1 MPEMGRTPSH
11 HALLILSSLAAGDR
25 HGYAIKKEIA
35 RRTNGETAL
44 GSTTLY
50 RLLGQLL
57 DQGLIV
63 ERADPAAETDERRRC
78 YRLTASGKRA
88 LAAEVAR
95 LERLLLATRSAGGRR
110 LS

>member
-1 MPEMGRTPSH
+1 MPEMGRTAAPH
-11 HALLILSSLAAGDR
+11 VLLILSSLADGDR
-25 HGYAIKKEIA
+25 HGYAIKKDIA
-35 RRTNGETAL
+35 RRTNGETEL

-63 ERADPAAETDERRRC
+63 ERADEAEADERRRC
-78 YRLTASGKRA
+78 YRLTAPGRRA

-110 LS
+110 LP

>member
-1 MPEMGRTPSH
+1 MPEMGRSPSH
-11 HALLILSSLAAGDR
+11 HALLILSSLADGDR
-25 HGYAIKKEIA
+25 HGYAIKKDIA

-50 RLLGQLL
+50 RLLARLL

-63 ERADPAAETDERRRC
+63 ERADRDAQSDERRRC

-95 LERLLLATRSAGGRR
+95 LERLLLATQSAAARR
-110 LS
+110 LP

>member
-1 MPEMGRTPSH
+1 
-11 HALLILSSLAAGDR
+11 LILSSLADGDR
-25 HGYAIKKEIA
+25 HGYAIKKDIA

-50 RLLGQLL
+50 RLLARLL
-57 DQGLIV
+57 DHGLIV
-63 ERADPAAETDERRRC
+63 ERADRDAESDERRRC

-95 LERLLLATRSAGGRR
+95 LERLLLATQSAAARR
-110 LS
+110 LP